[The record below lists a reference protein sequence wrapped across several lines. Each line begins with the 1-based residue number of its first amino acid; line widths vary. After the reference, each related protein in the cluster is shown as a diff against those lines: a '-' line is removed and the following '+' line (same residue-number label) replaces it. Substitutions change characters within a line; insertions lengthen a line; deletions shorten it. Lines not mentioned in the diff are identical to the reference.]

1 MKKFRILLIVS
12 LLLCLN
18 VSPSWAQHHRRTNT
32 RQFDLELRAGANFS
46 QIDGDNSANFDKL
59 GFHAAVNTSFPI
71 SDDGNWRFLIELGLT
86 QKGSNIKN
94 STLDRTISLLYVEV
108 PIMLAYDFLEQHQ
121 LRAAI
126 GVAPAI
132 LAHAKVTSD
141 GAYDA
146 AQSENYKRF
155 DALPF
160 CLSLRYRFNQ
170 HIGAD
175 IRFYNSLLNTAIEN
189 HTGTYRIFRSNKG
202 QFNRLLQAGITLSF

>member
-1 MKKFRILLIVS
+1 MEKSTVVLTDSGGIQEEA
-12 LLLCLN
+12 
-18 VSPSWAQHHRRTNT
+18 P
-32 RQFDLELRAGANFS
+32 
-46 QIDGDNSANFDKL
+46 
-59 GFHAAVNTSFPI
+59 
-71 SDDGNWRFLIELGLT
+71 GL
-86 QKGSNIKN
+86 
-94 STLDRTISLLYVEV
+94 D
-108 PIMLAYDFLEQHQ
+108 QHQ
-121 LRAAI
+121 LRAAL

-132 LAHAKVTSD
+132 LAHANVTSD

-155 DALPF
+155 DALPI

-175 IRFYNSLLNTAIEN
+175 IRFYNSMLNTAIEN